1 MKLTK
6 ANLQKIIQEE
16 IENLIREEDEEELTD
31 LQKAVIAAKP
41 DGAPM
46 SAQADRLPRW
56 LDIKL
61 KDLMKDYRE
70 DLTDEKGEPLKG
82 PALKNALGI
91 GTEESEYEKRMR
103 IMNQRDE
110 S

>member
-16 IENLIREEDEEELTD
+16 IENLMSKEEKTP
-31 LQKAVIAAKP
+31 LQKAVEDAKP

-46 SAQADRLPRW
+46 SAPGDRLPRW
-56 LDIKL
+56 LERGGTLAKL
-61 KDLMKDYRE
+61 QKDYRE

-82 PALKNALGI
+82 KALKDALGVE
-91 GTEESEYEKRMR
+91 TEESEYEKRMR
-103 IMNQRDE
+103 LMKQRDE